1 MSAGKS
7 SPNQQSKRADL
18 EVPDGI
24 SLEAELA
31 ALVAQRTSDLERLR
45 LITTERDR
53 LRYELAERNADE
65 ARLIAREAKHEN
77 EDDDAI
83 EKVDGWLLKPSI
95 IRSEIRSEKPVSSIL
110 GRVAASFALRFARHA
125 AKRRDYATAEIFYQV
140 ILLLAPRPFIWRQT
154 GNMLAGQGLFAA
166 AIDCFDRAIEADE
179 NDVEALHARGVA
191 LRRSGDRN
199 LGTDVIRRALL
210 LDPSLATRDRG

>member
-7 SPNQQSKRADL
+7 SPNQQPKRSDL
-18 EVPDGI
+18 EMTGGI
-24 SLEAELA
+24 SLEVEFAALA
-31 ALVAQRTSDLERLR
+31 AQRNSDLERLR

-65 ARLIAREAKHEN
+65 ARCIARESKHEN
-77 EDDDAI
+77 EAEDTI
-83 EKVDGWLLKPSI
+83 EKVDGWLLKPPI
-95 IRSEIRSEKPVSSIL
+95 IRSEIRDEKHVSSIL
-110 GRVAASFALRFARHA
+110 GRVVASFALRFARAA

-166 AIDCFDRAIEADE
+166 AIDCFDRAIETDE
-179 NDVEALHARGVA
+179 NDAEAWYIRGVA

-199 LGTDVIRRALL
+199 QGAESIKRALL